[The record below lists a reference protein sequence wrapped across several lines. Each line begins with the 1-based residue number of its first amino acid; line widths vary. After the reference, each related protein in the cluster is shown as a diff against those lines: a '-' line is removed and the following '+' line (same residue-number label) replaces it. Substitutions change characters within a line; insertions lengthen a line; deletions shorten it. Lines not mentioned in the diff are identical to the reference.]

1 MIEDIYIGQNHL
13 HFLATEIS
21 KSANNF
27 NTQFMWNYF
36 SFMPILYKLR
46 KGNAM
51 YILPVQST

>member
-1 MIEDIYIGQNHL
+1 MNEDICIGQNHL

-21 KSANNF
+21 KSANNL
-27 NTQFMWNYF
+27 NK
-36 SFMPILYKLR
+36 LYKLFCINNLYKLQ